1 MTSPT
6 FRDSALMISCTG
18 STSWPTW
25 FSTDWISP
33 RVSSLQQYQHHWTA
47 STENLTHSGRCTIRC
62 GVQHHSVSFQWC
74 WTKQEQSI
82 SSVWWDMHLYCMS
95 MINITW
101 ASVLRNL
108 IHCKNRVVTLVA
120 WFTLVL
126 ETNYIRQPVP
136 LLFPPL
142 SSSWNEEK
150 RKNKEATTQLDTK
163 TSHPTMVK

>member
-1 MTSPT
+1 MYQDTVLAKGLYMRVRNARHSIGYFQQDMTSLT
-6 FRDSALMISCTG
+6 FHDSALLISSTG
-18 STSWPTW
+18 STSWSTW
-25 FSTDWISP
+25 FSTDWIP
-33 RVSSLQQYQHHWTA
+33 PAVSSLWQYHHHWA
-47 STENLTHSGRCTIRC
+47 SSTEHLTHSGRCTFRC
-62 GVQHHSVSFQWC
+62 GVQHRSVSFEWC

-126 ETNYIRQPVP
+126 ETNYIRQSVS
-136 LLFPPL
+136 L
-142 SSSWNEEK
+142 
-150 RKNKEATTQLDTK
+150 
-163 TSHPTMVK
+163 